1 MTIKHDRDR
10 FVAFAFAAADAFL
23 EIDRAGTITYA
34 HGALEWLAGA
44 GAGALVDQKL
54 DGHLDSRSQS
64 LLNAGIEHLA
74 RAGRLGPLTL
84 KFQIGN
90 GKQRAVEA
98 YGTSL
103 PNYPDR
109 VFLAFKAPSKLR
121 QHVPSSPESTD
132 HQTGLIKPE
141 DFKQATAVLARASRN
156 EGEKLDVSLVDV
168 GGLQNKFKQLD
179 DSAAA
184 AFLEKIAAQLCAVS
198 LDGSTAAQLS
208 EQGFG
213 VVHETG
219 LDMDGVTQAV
229 EALDEEGG
237 LTVQHATVSLADG
250 DLSQTDHVKA
260 LVYTIS
266 EFWKDPVAFSIG
278 SIAEGHEALLADTK
292 ARMATFRKVVSDS
305 LFDVLLQ
312 PVVELENG
320 KVHHYEALARIK
332 AKDTASSPYEFITFA
347 EDAGVVGDF
356 DIAMCRKVVDRINQA
371 GEHGK
376 QLAIAVNVSG
386 RSLMSPKFVSQ
397 QMKLLEKCGDIREC
411 LLFELT
417 ESTQIQDLE
426 SANQVLSELRKL
438 GHHVCLD
445 DFGAGAA
452 GYQYL
457 RALEVDYVKI
467 DGVYFRESSSTE
479 DGRTLLRSMADLC
492 RDLGLSTIGEFVE
505 TAGQARF
512 LRDIGVTH
520 GQGYFFG
527 KPSVGV
533 KDVVAPNWF

>member
-168 GGLQNKFKQLD
+168 GGL
-179 DSAAA
+179 
-184 AFLEKIAAQLCAVS
+184 
-198 LDGSTAAQLS
+198 
-208 EQGFG
+208 
-213 VVHETG
+213 
-219 LDMDGVTQAV
+219 
-229 EALDEEGG
+229 
-237 LTVQHATVSLADG
+237 
-250 DLSQTDHVKA
+250 
-260 LVYTIS
+260 
-266 EFWKDPVAFSIG
+266 
-278 SIAEGHEALLADTK
+278 
-292 ARMATFRKVVSDS
+292 
-305 LFDVLLQ
+305 
-312 PVVELENG
+312 
-320 KVHHYEALARIK
+320 
-332 AKDTASSPYEFITFA
+332 
-347 EDAGVVGDF
+347 
-356 DIAMCRKVVDRINQA
+356 
-371 GEHGK
+371 
-376 QLAIAVNVSG
+376 
-386 RSLMSPKFVSQ
+386 
-397 QMKLLEKCGDIREC
+397 
-411 LLFELT
+411 
-417 ESTQIQDLE
+417 
-426 SANQVLSELRKL
+426 
-438 GHHVCLD
+438 
-445 DFGAGAA
+445 
-452 GYQYL
+452 
-457 RALEVDYVKI
+457 
-467 DGVYFRESSSTE
+467 
-479 DGRTLLRSMADLC
+479 
-492 RDLGLSTIGEFVE
+492 
-505 TAGQARF
+505 
-512 LRDIGVTH
+512 
-520 GQGYFFG
+520 
-527 KPSVGV
+527 
-533 KDVVAPNWF
+533 